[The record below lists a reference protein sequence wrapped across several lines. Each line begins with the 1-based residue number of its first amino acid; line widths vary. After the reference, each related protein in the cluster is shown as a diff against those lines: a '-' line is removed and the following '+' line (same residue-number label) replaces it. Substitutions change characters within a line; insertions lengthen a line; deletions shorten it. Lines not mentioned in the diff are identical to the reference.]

1 MSRGNLRI
9 CLAPNSRADFRP
21 HTSYPVITIVTP
33 TFNRASTL
41 PRLYESLLKQTHQD
55 FEWVVVDDGS
65 SDATSELIKNWQQ
78 ANAIRVQYIFQRNAG
93 KHIALNTGVTH
104 AQGDIIFIVDSDDAI
119 TEDAIRNIS
128 DKFAESDHAKLSG
141 LCFRKVKFDGTLVG
155 REIALDSIYATA
167 NDAGKMFRGD
177 LAYVFKRAAM
187 QGNPF
192 PQIPGEKFV
201 PELYIWNKISDT
213 GNILFFP
220 RIAIYLCDYL
230 IDGYTSNFTA
240 TLRNNPKGF
249 LLFYIDQVKRE
260 KSPLLKIKYAIRA
273 FQCLY
278 FRAAKLFK
286 RKALKN

>member
-1 MSRGNLRI
+1 M
-9 CLAPNSRADFRP
+9 
-21 HTSYPVITIVTP
+21 ITIVTP

-78 ANAIRVQYIFQRNAG
+78 AKAIRVQYIYQRNAG

-119 TEDAIRNIS
+119 TEDAVRQIS
-128 DKFAESDHAKLSG
+128 DKFSESDHAKLSG

-155 REIALDSIYATA
+155 REIALDSIYANA

-177 LAYVFKRAAM
+177 LAYIFKRTAM

-192 PQIPGEKFV
+192 PQIPGEKFI

-249 LLFYIDQVKRE
+249 LLFYIDQIKRE

-273 FQCLY
+273 LQCLY
-278 FRAAKLFK
+278 FRATKLFK
-286 RKALKN
+286 RKSLKN

>member
-1 MSRGNLRI
+1 
-9 CLAPNSRADFRP
+9 
-21 HTSYPVITIVTP
+21 VITIVTP

-41 PRLYESLLKQTHQD
+41 PRLYESLLKQTHQN

-65 SDATSELIKNWQQ
+65 SDETSKLIKNWQQ
-78 ANAIRVQYIFQRNAG
+78 ANVIQVRYVFQPNAG
-93 KHIALNTGVTH
+93 KHIALNTGVIH
-104 AQGDIIFIVDSDDAI
+104 AQGDVIFIVDSDDAI
-119 TEDAIRNIS
+119 TEDGIRQIS
-128 DKFAESDHAKLSG
+128 DKFARFDHAKLSG
-141 LCFRKVKFDGTLVG
+141 LCFRKIKFDGTLVG
-155 REIALDSIYATA
+155 REIPLDSIYATA

-177 LAYVFKRAAM
+177 LAYIFKKTAM

-192 PQIPGEKFV
+192 PQIPGEKFI

-220 RIAIYLCDYL
+220 RVAIYLCDYL
-230 IDGYTSNFTA
+230 DDGYTSNFTA

-278 FRAAKLFK
+278 FRATMLVK
-286 RKALKN
+286 RKPLRN